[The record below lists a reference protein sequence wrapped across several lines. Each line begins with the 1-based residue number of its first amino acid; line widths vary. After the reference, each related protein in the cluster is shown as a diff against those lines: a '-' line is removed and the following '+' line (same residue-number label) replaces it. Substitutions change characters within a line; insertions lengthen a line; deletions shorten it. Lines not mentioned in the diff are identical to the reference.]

1 MGLDMFLYAERY
13 LSEYEPEDIELRKQI
28 QRLLPEMG
36 NVKTVCSEVG
46 YWRKANQ
53 IHNWFVTNVQG
64 GNDDCGRYYVGEDQL
79 RELLG
84 VVEQVLADRSLAA
97 ELLPNTAGF
106 FFGSQDY
113 DDWYFQDLEHTRTV
127 LYEVLDMDRSK
138 LDIVYRS
145 SW

>member
-13 LSEYEPEDIELRKQI
+13 LSEYEPEDIEIRKQI

-84 VVEQVLADRSLAA
+84 LVEQVLADRSQAA

-127 LYEVLDMDRSK
+127 LNKVLDMDRSK

>member
-1 MGLDMFLYAERY
+1 M
-13 LSEYEPEDIELRKQI
+13 
-28 QRLLPEMG
+28 
-36 NVKTVCSEVG
+36 
-46 YWRKANQ
+46 
-53 IHNWFVTNVQG
+53 TNVQG

-84 VVEQVLADRSLAA
+84 LVEQVLADRSQAA

-106 FFGSQDY
+106 FFGSQEY
-113 DDWYFQDLEHTRTV
+113 STHYFQDLEHTRKV